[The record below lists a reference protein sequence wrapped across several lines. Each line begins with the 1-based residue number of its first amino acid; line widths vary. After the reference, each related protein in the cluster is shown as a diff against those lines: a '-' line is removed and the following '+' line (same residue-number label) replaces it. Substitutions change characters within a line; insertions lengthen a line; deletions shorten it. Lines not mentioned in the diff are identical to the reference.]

1 MEKFKKA
8 VKDAVRDKAYAE
20 VAGFQFTDA
29 EYVGR
34 FGEGQVF
41 TTDEGVSFVV
51 RVVVKDVD
59 FDAEYEVADYAEV
72 QEKKAK
78 EKAEAKA
85 KAEKAKAKKVK
96 AEADADAEKEGE

>member
-8 VKDAVRDKAYAE
+8 VKDAVREKAYAD
-20 VAGFQFTDA
+20 VAGFQFDGA

-41 TTDEGVSFVV
+41 VDGEGVPFVV
-51 RVVVKDVD
+51 RVVVKDSD
-59 FDAEYEVADYAEV
+59 FDAEYEVSDYAEA

-96 AEADADAEKEGE
+96 AEAEAEEKGE